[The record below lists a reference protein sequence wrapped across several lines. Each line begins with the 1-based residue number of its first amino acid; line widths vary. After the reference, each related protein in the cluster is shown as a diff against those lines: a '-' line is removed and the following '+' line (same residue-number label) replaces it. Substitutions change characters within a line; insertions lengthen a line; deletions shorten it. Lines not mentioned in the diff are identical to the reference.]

1 MILKFSTNQIIT
13 MQEYLEYDYP
23 ELLEQLKC
31 ANKELIN
38 LQVKAIEY
46 ATKNKG
52 AEIFNL
58 GTGTG
63 YSVLDIVKAFEKAN
77 DITIPYAIKPRRDGD
92 VAECYA
98 DPVKAKEKLCW
109 QAEKTLE
116 DMCKDSWRWQSNN
129 PDGYSE

>member
-46 ATKNKG
+46 ATICKVALSAEVGKIDANVEKNIMNYLY
-52 AEIFNL
+52 ALSLF
-58 GTGTG
+58 
-63 YSVLDIVKAFEKAN
+63 AFASRVWSLIDEA
-77 DITIPYAIKPRRDGD
+77 
-92 VAECYA
+92 
-98 DPVKAKEKLCW
+98 L
-109 QAEKTLE
+109 
-116 DMCKDSWRWQSNN
+116 
-129 PDGYSE
+129 